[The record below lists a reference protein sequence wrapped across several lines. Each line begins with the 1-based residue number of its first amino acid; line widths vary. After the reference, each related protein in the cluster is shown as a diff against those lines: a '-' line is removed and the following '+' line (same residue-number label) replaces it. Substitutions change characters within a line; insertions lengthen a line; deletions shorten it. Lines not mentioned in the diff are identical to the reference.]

1 MGQHLGKREMHLEDK
16 APPSEPRSGQTVTEP
31 ESPDDNEV
39 FGQGEADV
47 NQNNGSPSQK
57 TAATDSTGAGGPKN
71 AWSDASTADPNA
83 ARPHLVRLFSRD
95 APGRQDNTFKDRPSE
110 SDELHTIQEHG
121 GTGTESGSDCTEKDT
136 D

>member
-1 MGQHLGKREMHLEDK
+1 MGQHLVKREAQEEV
-16 APPSEPRSGQTVTEP
+16 PPSEPEEALVTTD
-31 ESPDDNEV
+31 PDDNEV

-47 NQNNGSPSQK
+47 NQNNGSPSEK

-71 AWSDASTADPNA
+71 AWSDANAADPNA

-110 SDELHTIQEHG
+110 SDELHTIQEHC
-121 GTGTESGSDCTEKDT
+121 GTGGESGSDCGEQDA